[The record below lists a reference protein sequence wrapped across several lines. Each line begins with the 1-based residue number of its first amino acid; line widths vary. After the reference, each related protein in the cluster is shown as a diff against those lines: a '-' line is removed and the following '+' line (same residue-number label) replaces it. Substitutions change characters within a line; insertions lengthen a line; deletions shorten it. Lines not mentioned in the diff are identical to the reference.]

1 MSAPLRFE
9 SASSEVLRILLLED
23 SADDAELIRHAL
35 RPLGRALVIDQVE
48 EMAAFREALDRGGY
62 RLVLSDVSLPGF
74 DGLSAEDFAALLEY
88 TPEVVVFGAGAR
100 LRFPQPRLTAALT
113 NAGIGVEVMDT
124 GAACRTYNV
133 LLSEDRRV
141 LAAVLL

>member
-1 MSAPLRFE
+1 M
-9 SASSEVLRILLLED
+9 
-23 SADDAELIRHAL
+23 
-35 RPLGRALVIDQVE
+35 
-48 EMAAFREALDRGGY
+48 
-62 RLVLSDVSLPGF
+62 
-74 DGLSAEDFAALLEY
+74 
-88 TPEVVVFGAGAR
+88 FGAGAR
-100 LRFPQPRLTAALT
+100 LRFPHPRLTAALT

>member
-1 MSAPLRFE
+1 MKLHLHTSPLNLVTQYGDGYLDVNQTRYTENVLITPEHVAPW
-9 SASSEVLRILLLED
+9 
-23 SADDAELIRHAL
+23 
-35 RPLGRALVIDQVE
+35 GRA
-48 EMAAFREALDRGGY
+48 
-62 RLVLSDVSLPGF
+62 GF

-100 LRFPQPRLTAALT
+100 LRFPHPRLTAALT

-141 LAAVLL
+141 LAAILL